1 MEVENLYI
9 GKSKLMVSAL
19 VVICL
24 SLTAYLVGGITT
36 GARAEAQQADRNV
49 ISVNGTGIVKVK
61 PDIAYINVG
70 VETRNADA
78 KKAQAENA
86 EIMDRVMDKLKSMGI
101 KEDDIK
107 TVRYGLY
114 PVQRYDE
121 KTRKYYVYEYRTD
134 NVVEVTIRDIMNTG
148 AVIDAAASVGSNQ
161 ISNIRFGIE
170 STERYYN
177 QALEAAIANAKGK
190 ADAIAKGLGISI
202 KGAVGVQEL
211 GGGGPTMVRYDE
223 KALMAVDMAEAV
235 TTPVAVGEL
244 QISAQ
249 VAVQFEY

>member
-1 MEVENLYI
+1 MYV
-9 GKSKLMVSAL
+9 GKAKLMVSAL

-24 SLTAYLVGGITT
+24 VLTVYIIGDLTT

-49 ISVNGTGIVKVK
+49 ISVNGTGIVNVK

-78 KKAQAENA
+78 KKAQTENA
-86 EIMDRVMDKLKSMGI
+86 QIMDRVMDKLKSMGI

-114 PVQRYDE
+114 PMQRYDE
-121 KTRKYYVYEYRTD
+121 KTRKYYVYEYRAD
-134 NVVEVTIRDIMNTG
+134 NVVEITIRDIMNTG

-170 STERYYN
+170 STERHYN
-177 QALEAAIANAKGK
+177 KALEAAIANAKGK
-190 ADAIAKGLGISI
+190 AETIAKGLGVSI

-211 GGGGPTMVRYDE
+211 GGGGPMVIRRDE
-223 KALMAVDMAEAV
+223 LALMKAADQAEAV
-235 TTPVAVGEL
+235 TTPVSVGEL

-249 VAVQFEY
+249 VTVQFGY